1 MNTRTTVFTGLAL
14 AGLGVALITGV
25 GGPAAGGIASATPSS
40 TITVQ
45 DQGGKDGAAVD
56 TDGTNGTIDTDGTV
70 GDFKQATDGNAA
82 GPIMVATPQ
91 MHAGK

>member
-1 MNTRTTVFTGLAL
+1 MNTRTTVLTGLAL
-14 AGLGVALITGV
+14 AGLGVALITG
-25 GGPAAGGIASATPSS
+25 AGGIASATPSS

-56 TDGTNGTIDTDGTV
+56 TDGTNGTVDTDGTV
-70 GDFKQATDGNAA
+70 GDFKQATDGKAA

-91 MHAGK
+91 VHAG